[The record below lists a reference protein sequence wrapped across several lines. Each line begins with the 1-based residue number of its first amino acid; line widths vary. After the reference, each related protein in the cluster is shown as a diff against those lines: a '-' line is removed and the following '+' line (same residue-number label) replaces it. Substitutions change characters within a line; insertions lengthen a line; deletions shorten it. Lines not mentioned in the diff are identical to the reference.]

1 MINNTKLFSMLLNI
15 RLIRSFSH
23 KGKHR
28 IRPTRQQIRKHVN
41 QENLVLLRHK
51 AANMPYQE
59 CVIGNT
65 EFFAYLLTNCRIK
78 TEFIQLNGARNYSK
92 IMVFAKQPFTRI
104 MSARKP
110 YCRVHICERP
120 QYKLHRILRKLA
132 FAHG

>member
-78 TEFIQLNGARNYSK
+78 TEFISS
-92 IMVFAKQPFTRI
+92 M
-104 MSARKP
+104 
-110 YCRVHICERP
+110 
-120 QYKLHRILRKLA
+120 A
-132 FAHG
+132 FGITVKSWFLPNNHSPA

>member
-51 AANMPYQE
+51 AANMPLSGM
-59 CVIGNT
+59 CH
-65 EFFAYLLTNCRIK
+65 R
-78 TEFIQLNGARNYSK
+78 
-92 IMVFAKQPFTRI
+92 
-104 MSARKP
+104 
-110 YCRVHICERP
+110 
-120 QYKLHRILRKLA
+120 QYRILRVPFDEL
-132 FAHG
+132 